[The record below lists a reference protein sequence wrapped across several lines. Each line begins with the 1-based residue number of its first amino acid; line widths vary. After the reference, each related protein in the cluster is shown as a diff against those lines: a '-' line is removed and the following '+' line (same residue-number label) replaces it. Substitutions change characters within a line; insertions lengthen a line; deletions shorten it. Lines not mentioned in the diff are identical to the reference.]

1 MVQVAIPSQPMSIFK
16 SDEKAF
22 AMSVPPPPAWPRAQ
36 VWCLVMHLPVV
47 VLLAETG
54 SAKLGP
60 RKVQA
65 AAGHKPC
72 PAHVLLSKQLRP
84 VCAEES

>member
-1 MVQVAIPSQPMSIFK
+1 MVRKLLQCQCHHPQLGL
-16 SDEKAF
+16 EQ
-22 AMSVPPPPAWPRAQ
+22 Q

-72 PAHVLLSKQLRP
+72 LAHILLSKQLRP